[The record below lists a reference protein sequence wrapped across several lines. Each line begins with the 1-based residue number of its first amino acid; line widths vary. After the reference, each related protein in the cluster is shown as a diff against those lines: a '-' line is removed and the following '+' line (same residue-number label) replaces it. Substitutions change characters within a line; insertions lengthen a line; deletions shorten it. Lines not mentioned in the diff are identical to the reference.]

1 MTREVVS
8 VPSGRF
14 AAGITT
20 FAPGASLADV
30 ATISVTGTLG
40 GTVIVWDPPLYATV
54 IVRPAPPD
62 VPFFMLA
69 APFVIVPDPLV
80 MLADPLVIV
89 AEPFVIRESE
99 TLPFVIEP
107 PLAAD
112 GGAIGRLPS
121 PSPRSS
127 SGKT

>member
-14 AAGITT
+14 VAGITT
-20 FAPGASLADV
+20 LAPGASLVDV

-40 GTVIVWDPPLYATV
+40 GTVIGCDPPLYATV
-54 IVRPAPPD
+54 IVWPPPPD

-69 APFVIVPDPLV
+69 APFVIVADPLV

-89 AEPFVIRESE
+89 AE
-99 TLPFVIEP
+99 
-107 PLAAD
+107 LAPD
-112 GGAIGRLPS
+112 GAAIGRLPS